1 MKTPLIVS
9 LIMSMIIITFFTVA
23 ILQNNTAQ
31 KNDLATYTGY
41 LVGGGTYSY
50 PIRSFDHPSI
60 VTSNVFSL
68 AFADGRRFIANNT
81 LAESRDVKFKATYL
95 VYYNVTEP
103 SIAIDIVKIP

>member
-1 MKTPLIVS
+1 MITPLMVG
-9 LIMSMIIITFFTVA
+9 LIMSMIIITFFSVA
-23 ILQNNTAQ
+23 ILQNNTSQ

-50 PIRSFDHPSI
+50 PIRSLDHPSI
-60 VTSNVFSL
+60 VTSNVFSFV
-68 AFADGRRFIANNT
+68 FADGRAFIANKT
-81 LAESRDVKFKATYL
+81 LAESRDVTFKATYL